1 MLPAFVFSFEN
12 GSAMHISFQITCYA
26 SCRIMSFAMQ
36 GKDTGVLKVLVYTSE
51 LKIIFSVLFPH
62 TFVNVYSVATL

>member
-12 GSAMHISFQITCYA
+12 GSAMNISFHIACCV
-26 SCRIMSFAMQ
+26 SCRIMSFAIQ

-51 LKIIFSVLFPH
+51 LKIICSVLFPH
-62 TFVNVYSVATL
+62 TFVNLYSVATL